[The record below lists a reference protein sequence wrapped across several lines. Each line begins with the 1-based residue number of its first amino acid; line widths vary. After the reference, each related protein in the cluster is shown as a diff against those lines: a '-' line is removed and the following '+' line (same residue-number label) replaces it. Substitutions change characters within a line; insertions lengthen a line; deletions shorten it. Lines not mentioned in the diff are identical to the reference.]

1 MRALTLYLGL
11 FYYPFQFKIGT
22 CSPGESEDEDQVC
35 SRLVVINARYQ
46 RRARHEGKQPSWFV
60 SQMKSAFRLRIFIVL
75 FLF

>member
-35 SRLVVINARYQ
+35 SRMHAIKEEGVKRL
-46 RRARHEGKQPSWFV
+46 GKQPSWFV